1 MNKYCV
7 RIKSHPVW
15 AVIGNLRHQQSQAIS
30 QWTIESAEQIG
41 SMNGPEIN
49 KAIWQ
54 VIWRTIINSI
64 IIIVIISLAI
74 YSGYLQYQF
83 PDPQHLD
90 LLLLA
95 GAISCNVLLTQ
106 LLNLKYLKTIFWFVL
121 LLGSLISI
129 AHIAPT
135 FDRMLMYL
143 YTSWLLIFTLPIIYG
158 LTVLAFDLRR
168 FWNILVVITA
178 IVATFFYS
186 LYPIQQFFDWEIEID
201 FLSIAN
207 QVSLT
212 TTIVSLVIF
221 MIFATITKVLKLLPQ
236 IGILFLRELAK

>member
-15 AVIGNLRHQQSQAIS
+15 AVIGNLRRQQSQAIS

-41 SMNGPEIN
+41 SMNGQEIN

-64 IIIVIISLAI
+64 IIIVMISLAI

-90 LLLLA
+90 LSLLI
-95 GAISCNVLLTQ
+95 GAISCNILLTQ
-106 LLNLKYLKTIFWFVL
+106 LLNLKYLKTIFWFIL

-129 AHIAPT
+129 AHIVPI

-143 YTSWLLIFTLPIIYG
+143 YTSWLLIFILPTIYS

-168 FWNILVVITA
+168 FGTILVAIVA
-178 IVATFFYS
+178 IVATVVYS
-186 LYPIQQFFDWEIEID
+186 LYPIGQIFAWEIEID

-207 QVSLT
+207 RASLI
-212 TTIVSLVIF
+212 TIFGCSAIF
-221 MIFATITKVLKLLPQ
+221 MTFATIAKVLKSIPQ
-236 IGILFLRELAK
+236 IGIFFLRELAK